1 MRANKS
7 ASDMA
12 MVQSAFLAAEEKKK
26 RIVWVMGVG
35 WGLEKEKKRK
45 KKKKR
50 DESENIS
57 RRNCALAQ
65 ADMGIVSTSVSPSE
79 LFSTVRTGS

>member
-1 MRANKS
+1 M
-7 ASDMA
+7 
-12 MVQSAFLAAEEKKK
+12 
-26 RIVWVMGVG
+26 WVRGVG
-35 WGLEKEKKRK
+35 WGLEKEKKRKK

-65 ADMGIVSTSVSPSE
+65 ADMGIVSTRVSPSE
-79 LFSTVRTGS
+79 LYMEQGAGNGARGL